1 MPVLFAMI
9 KSDLW
14 YSIPLLVAI
23 SLVYSGTR
31 HEPMGDII
39 RHAIRFAIWSVI
51 ILGAIFALLYF
62 VSENL

>member
-1 MPVLFAMI
+1 MPFLISML

>member
-1 MPVLFAMI
+1 MPFLISML

-39 RHAIRFAIWSVI
+39 RHAIRFALWSVI

>member
-1 MPVLFAMI
+1 MS
-9 KSDLW
+9 SDLW
-14 YSIPLLVAI
+14 YSVPLLVAI

-31 HEPMGDII
+31 HEAMGDII

-51 ILGAIFALLYF
+51 ILGAIFALLYY